1 MKLLLCGVLLLPR
14 GHCVMTTS
22 QSKVLIDRP
31 GGLIVGLKILPNRP
45 PGQAISSYI
54 IRYHKLIRLIKYN
67 LYVEYYLL
75 FCRRYLVT
83 LTM

>member
-1 MKLLLCGVLLLPR
+1 MKLVVWSL
-14 GHCVMTTS
+14 TTS
-22 QSKVLIDRP
+22 PRSLRHDHEPVLIDRP

-67 LYVEYYLL
+67 LHVEYYLL